1 MVICNIDML
10 ANSQHSIFHIAKSL
24 SQHGHT
30 MSKELE
36 SKVPKVVVLQLESDS
51 RTGLFIRGSMAL
63 SL

>member
-36 SKVPKVVVLQLESDS
+36 SKVPEVV
-51 RTGLFIRGSMAL
+51 GLFIRGSMAL